1 MANVEKDLRY
11 YQPRRNN
18 LQLGVSVSE
27 AVRDK
32 RKKFF
37 LLILAL
43 PPFAKAHF
51 PNHPGQYA
59 YGVFTEKRYPL
70 YFSKE
75 KHYQAGL
82 VGRIM
87 AELGE
92 DIRRASLIIRD
103 INEIFFDYFY
113 TYIVFEQKKR
123 KKYLIFCT
131 LRYRKS
137 SQVHFIFIS
146 F

>member
-32 RKKFF
+32 RKNFPF
-37 LLILAL
+37 NPGLAFVRQGSLPQPSSRSRRLTAIL
-43 PPFAKAHF
+43 K
-51 PNHPGQYA
+51 
-59 YGVFTEKRYPL
+59 KRYPL

-123 KKYLIFCT
+123 KKYLIFLYAT
-131 LRYRKS
+131 L
-137 SQVHFIFIS
+137 
-146 F
+146 

>member
-1 MANVEKDLRY
+1 MPTA
-11 YQPRRNN
+11 
-18 LQLGVSVSE
+18 
-27 AVRDK
+27 
-32 RKKFF
+32 F
-37 LLILAL
+37 LLRKDI
-43 PPFAKAHF
+43 FFISVK
-51 PNHPGQYA
+51 
-59 YGVFTEKRYPL
+59 K
-70 YFSKE
+70 

-87 AELGE
+87 AEQGE

-131 LRYRKS
+131 LRSRKS
-137 SQVHFIFIS
+137 SQVHFIFYLFLKPLKFLYVSNDTLFYPCGDIGKPRN
-146 F
+146 